1 MHSSRSP
8 IIMLSNR
15 TDPFWY
21 ALTEEKG
28 ENGDR
33 ELKGLKQKIHK
44 RSIIPEQGGTLIV
57 CSFQ

>member
-1 MHSSRSP
+1 
-8 IIMLSNR
+8 MLSNR